1 MFLTYS
7 DDMIFGMKISAQKA
21 AGLLGVSR
29 MQISRLVSAGEIRS
43 ERFGNALQ
51 IDLDSVHRYQ
61 DLRPAPGR
69 PAAPA
74 SAWQLLADARPSN
87 LEDLKALAVAARRRS
102 ERHEVRVLPGL
113 LDELL
118 ADPRLVVSGAAA
130 AAHHGAAVR
139 DVPPHV
145 VYVRD
150 SDYLAVARRY
160 RMRDDADDAN
170 VIVKVAPDSAWLFDS
185 GLYVPLVV
193 ALVDLVDDRD
203 DRSAAEALRSLL

>member
-1 MFLTYS
+1 V
-7 DDMIFGMKISAQKA
+7 KISAQKA
-21 AGLLGVSR
+21 AELLGVSR
-29 MQISRLVSAGEIRS
+29 MQISRLVSAGEIRA

-51 IDLDSVHRYQ
+51 IDLASVHRYQ

-69 PAAPA
+69 PADPA
-74 SAWQLLADARPSN
+74 SAWQLLAYARPSN
-87 LEDLKALAVAARRRS
+87 LDDLKALAVAVRRRS

-113 LDELL
+113 VEELL

-145 VYVRD
+145 VYVRH
-150 SDYLAVARRY
+150 SDHPAVAKRY
-160 RMRDDADDAN
+160 RMRDCADDAN
-170 VIVKVAPDSAWLFDS
+170 AIVKLAPDSAWLFEE
-185 GLYVPLVV
+185 GPYAPLVV

-203 DRSAAEALRSLL
+203 DRSAAEALRSLA